1 MSEPKLKARDK
12 VVVKMTKTGAVEENL
27 ATGEVERIS
36 ERVKDAELVKKSA
49 DETLEEPEKRKRRYM
64 HPSDDKTA
72 VEQTS
77 AAVFDEETEPE
88 QADESEAES
97 ADSSDIISDN
107 QPEVPE
113 AAEDSEPAD
122 TSEILEPEEVEE
134 EYIPSRKVEKLERK
148 SEKAHQKLDEAYDKL
163 PKKKFLKSERV
174 FDEETGKAHKRLYFE
189 EEVKAQKPPSKLKF
203 EAKKVVTQA
212 GGVLAFKLHGK
223 IHEVEQDNSAVEA
236 AHKTE
241 LAAEVAARH
250 IHFER
255 SIQSPY
261 EKYSKLE
268 QRAEEA
274 DRKLRFER
282 TYEENPELR
291 ENRDMNKFYQKS
303 RNKKAAKEAGDAGY
317 DAAEDSAER
326 IKATAE
332 KVAEK
337 VKEFV
342 KENKILF
349 AWIGAGLLIII
360 ICAALFASC
369 TAMISQ
375 VSSQIAGTTYL
386 SEDEDML
393 GAESAYKALEES
405 LQAEIDSYEST
416 HNYDE
421 YIYNLDEIYHD
432 PYVLISLLSAMN
444 DGEFELSDVEG
455 FLSTLFEM
463 QYELTEEVTVET
475 RYRTETQTEWRLYI
489 DPYTGMPVYDP
500 YTGQYLTYPVEVEV
514 QVPYDYYICTVTL
527 TSADLDA
534 IAREL
539 LNEEQLLL
547 YEAYLENKGNREEL
561 FG

>member
-1 MSEPKLKARDK
+1 M
-12 VVVKMTKTGAVEENL
+12 
-27 ATGEVERIS
+27 
-36 ERVKDAELVKKSA
+36 
-49 DETLEEPEKRKRRYM
+49 
-64 HPSDDKTA
+64 
-72 VEQTS
+72 EQTS
-77 AAVFDEETEPE
+77 AAVFDEKAEHSK
-88 QADESEAES
+88 AAES
-97 ADSSDIISDN
+97 ADTSPTEQTETSAEVADI
-107 QPEVPE
+107 
-113 AAEDSEPAD
+113 PAH
-122 TSEILEPEEVEE
+122 TPQENFVKEHA
-134 EYIPSRKVEKLERK
+134 PSHKVERLERK
-148 SEKAHQKLDEAYDKL
+148 AEKAHRRLDKAYDKL
-163 PKKKFLKSERV
+163 PKKKVAKSERL
-174 FDEETGKAHKRLYFE
+174 FDEDKGKAHKRLYFE
-189 EEVKAQKPPSKLKF
+189 EEVRAQKPPSKLKF

-212 GGVLAFKLHGK
+212 GGALAFKVHGK

-241 LAAEVAARH
+241 LAAETAARH

-255 SIQSPY
+255 NKQSPY
-261 EKYSKLE
+261 EKYSKRE
-268 QRAEEA
+268 QQSQEA

-282 TYEENPELR
+282 TYDENPELR
-291 ENRDMNKFYQKS
+291 GEKDMNKFYQKS
-303 RNKKAAKEAGDAGY
+303 RNKKAAKQAKDGY

-337 VKEFV
+337 VKEFIE
-342 KENKILF
+342 ENKILF

-386 SEDEDML
+386 SEDEEML
-393 GAESAYKALEES
+393 GAEDVYKALEES

-416 HNYDE
+416 HSYDE
-421 YIYNLDEIYHD
+421 YIYNLDGIYHD

-444 DGEFELSDVEG
+444 DGKFELSDVES

-463 QYELTEEVTVET
+463 QYKLTEEVTVET

-489 DPYTGMPVYDP
+489 DPYTGQPVYNP
-500 YTGQYLTYPVEVEV
+500 YTGEYLTYPVEVEV

-539 LNEEQLLL
+539 LDEEQLLL

>member
-12 VVVKMTKTGAVEENL
+12 VVLKMTKEGAVEENL

-36 ERVKDAELVKKSA
+36 ERAKDAELVKKAVETTSA
-49 DETLEEPEKRKRRYM
+49 PKKSRKQKQRYQ
-64 HPSDDKTA
+64 PSDDKTA
-72 VEQTS
+72 VEQSS
-77 AAVFDEETEPE
+77 AAVFDEKAE
-88 QADESEAES
+88 Q
-97 ADSSDIISDN
+97 N
-107 QPEVPE
+107 Q
-113 AAEDSEPAD
+113 AAVSVD
-122 TSEILEPEEVEE
+122 TSPTEQTETPAEVTDTPKPLPQENPVKE
-134 EYIPSRKVEKLERK
+134 HTPSHKVERLERK
-148 SEKAHQKLDEAYDKL
+148 AEKAHRKLDKAYDKL
-163 PKKKFLKSERV
+163 PKKKVAKSERV
-174 FDEETGKAHKRLYFE
+174 FDEEKGKTHKRLYFE
-189 EEVKAQKPPSKLKF
+189 EEVRAQKPPSKLKF

-212 GGVLAFKLHGK
+212 GVSLAFKVHGK
-223 IHEVEQDNSAVEA
+223 IHEVEQENSAVEA

-241 LAAEVAARH
+241 LAAETAARH

-255 SIQSPY
+255 NKQSPY

-282 TYEENPELR
+282 TYEENPELCG
-291 ENRDMNKFYQKS
+291 EKDMNKFYQKS
-303 RNKKAAKEAGDAGY
+303 RNKKRAKDGY

-326 IKATAE
+326 IKETAE

-337 VKEFV
+337 VKEFI

-375 VSSQIAGTTYL
+375 VGSEIAGTSYL
-386 SEDEDML
+386 SEDEEML
-393 GAESAYKALEES
+393 GAEDVYKALEDD
-405 LQAEIDSYEST
+405 LQCEIDDYEST
-416 HNYDE
+416 HSYDE

-444 DGEFELSDVEG
+444 DGEFELSDVES

-500 YTGQYLTYPVEVEV
+500 YTGEYLTYPVEVEV

-539 LNEEQLLL
+539 LNEELLLL
-547 YEAYLENKGNREEL
+547 YEAYLENKGNNENL
-561 FG
+561 F

>member
-1 MSEPKLKARDK
+1 MSEPTLKARDK
-12 VVVKMTKTGAVEENL
+12 VVVKMTKEGAVEENL

-36 ERVKDAELVKKSA
+36 KRAKDAELVKKSVN
-49 DETLEEPEKRKRRYM
+49 ETLEQPKKRKRRYAR
-64 HPSDDKTA
+64 PSDDKTA
-72 VEQTS
+72 VEQSS
-77 AAVFDEETEPE
+77 AAVFDDKAEQNKTAESVNTSPAE
-88 QADESEAES
+88 QAEPPAEVMEV
-97 ADSSDIISDN
+97 AD
-107 QPEVPE
+107 VPAHTPQE
-113 AAEDSEPAD
+113 NPVRKH
-122 TSEILEPEEVEE
+122 T
-134 EYIPSRKVEKLERK
+134 PSHKVERLERNA
-148 SEKAHQKLDEAYDKL
+148 EKAHRRLDKAYDNL
-163 PKKKFLKSERV
+163 PKKKVAKSERV
-174 FDEETGKAHKRLYFE
+174 FDEEKGKAHKRLYFE
-189 EEVKAQKPPSKLKF
+189 EEIKAQKPSSKLKF

-212 GGVLAFKLHGK
+212 GGSLAFKVHGK

-241 LAAEVAARH
+241 LAAETAARH

-255 SIQSPY
+255 SSQSPY

-291 ENRDMNKFYQKS
+291 GEKNMNKFYQKS
-303 RNKKAAKEAGDAGY
+303 RNKKRAKDGY

-326 IKATAE
+326 IKETAE

-337 VKEFV
+337 VKKFIE
-342 KENKILF
+342 ENKILF
-349 AWIGAGLLIII
+349 AWIGVGLLIII

-369 TAMISQ
+369 TTMISQ
-375 VSSQIAGTTYL
+375 VGSEIAGTSYL
-386 SEDEDML
+386 SEDEEML
-393 GAESAYKALEES
+393 GAENAYKALEDS
-405 LQAEIDSYEST
+405 LQAEIDSYESA
-416 HNYDE
+416 HSYDE

-444 DGEFELSDVEG
+444 DGEFELSDVED

-489 DPYTGMPVYDP
+489 DPYTGQPVYNP
-500 YTGQYLTYPVEVEV
+500 YTGEYLTYPVEVEV
-514 QVPYDYYICTVTL
+514 EVPYDYYICTVTL

-539 LNEEQLLL
+539 LDEEQLLL
-547 YEAYLENKGNREEL
+547 YEAYLENKGNREDL

>member
-1 MSEPKLKARDK
+1 MSEPTLKARDK
-12 VVVKMTKTGAVEENL
+12 IVVKMTKEGAVEENL

-36 ERVKDAELVKKSA
+36 ERAKDAELVKKAVETTSA
-49 DETLEEPEKRKRRYM
+49 PKKSRKQKQRYQ
-64 HPSDDKTA
+64 PSDDKTA
-72 VEQTS
+72 VEQSS
-77 AAVFDEETEPE
+77 AAVFDEKAE
-88 QADESEAES
+88 Q
-97 ADSSDIISDN
+97 N
-107 QPEVPE
+107 Q
-113 AAEDSEPAD
+113 AAVSVD
-122 TSEILEPEEVEE
+122 TSPTEQTETPAEVTDTPKPLPQENPVK
-134 EYIPSRKVEKLERK
+134 EYTPSHKVEKFERK
-148 SEKAHQKLDEAYDKL
+148 AEKTHRKFDKAYDKL
-163 PKKKFLKSERV
+163 PKKKVAKSERV
-174 FDEETGKAHKRLYFE
+174 FDGEKGKAHERLYFE

-212 GGVLAFKLHGK
+212 GGSLAFKVHGK

-241 LAAEVAARH
+241 LAAEATARH

-255 SIQSPY
+255 NKQSPY
-261 EKYSKLE
+261 EKFSKRE
-268 QRAEEA
+268 QQSQEA

-291 ENRDMNKFYQKS
+291 GEKNMNKFYQKS
-303 RNKKAAKEAGDAGY
+303 RNKKRAKDGY

-326 IKATAE
+326 IKETAE

-337 VKEFV
+337 VKEFIE
-342 KENKILF
+342 ENKILF

-375 VSSQIAGTTYL
+375 VGSEIAGTSYL
-386 SEDEDML
+386 SEDEEML
-393 GAESAYKALEES
+393 GTEGVYKALEES
-405 LQAEIDSYEST
+405 LQAEIDGYESA
-416 HNYDE
+416 HSYDE

-444 DGEFELSDVEG
+444 DGEFELSDVED

-463 QYELTEEVTVET
+463 QYELTEDVTVET

-489 DPYTGMPVYDP
+489 DPYTGQPVYNP
-500 YTGQYLTYPVEVEV
+500 YTGEYLTYPVEVEV

-539 LNEEQLLL
+539 LDDEQLLL
-547 YEAYLENKGNREEL
+547 YEAYLENKGNREDL
-561 FG
+561 FE